1 MGDQEKIMWNIQG
14 SQFLPLEFR
23 RDLTKIC
30 GITRSR
36 VFCLES
42 PPPVLAFSGISQSPV
57 LRG

>member
-1 MGDQEKIMWNIQG
+1 MGDQEKIMWNIQE
-14 SQFLPLEFR
+14 SWFLPLEFR
-23 RDLTKIC
+23 RDLAKIC

-36 VFCLES
+36 AFCLES

>member
-14 SQFLPLEFR
+14 SWFLPLEFR

-36 VFCLES
+36 AFCLES
-42 PPPVLAFSGISQSPV
+42 PPPVLAFSGISQSLV